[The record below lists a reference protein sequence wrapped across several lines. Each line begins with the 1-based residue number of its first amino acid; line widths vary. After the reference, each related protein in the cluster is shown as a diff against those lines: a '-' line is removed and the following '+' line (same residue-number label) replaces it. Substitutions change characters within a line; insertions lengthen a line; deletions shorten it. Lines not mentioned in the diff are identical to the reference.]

1 MLLDVRSQPAVSV
14 THVSQAVD
22 AVTVAR
28 LIVDA
33 SPVVYASAVRKTR
46 DTEMRKES
54 INSLEADH
62 SAAVHQLLPTLSN
75 YSFLDCTLFFLCVFL

>member
-1 MLLDVRSQPAVSV
+1 MLLDVRSRPAVSV

-33 SPVVYASAVRKTR
+33 SPVVYASAPQANVNALVAPPLLHAAHRSK
-46 DTEMRKES
+46 
-54 INSLEADH
+54 SLR
-62 SAAVHQLLPTLSN
+62 
-75 YSFLDCTLFFLCVFL
+75 